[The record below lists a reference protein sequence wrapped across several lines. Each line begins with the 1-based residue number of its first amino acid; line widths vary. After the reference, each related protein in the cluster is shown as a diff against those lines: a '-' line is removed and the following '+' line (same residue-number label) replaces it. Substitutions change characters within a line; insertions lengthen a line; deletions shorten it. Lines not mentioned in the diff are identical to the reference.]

1 MIAKQIAENIIL
13 KAERLDLEQSEYIAH
28 QTGQPSKAEIIELLK
43 SRLPG
48 KDYEVIE
55 QVNGRTIK
63 RV

>member
-1 MIAKQIAENIIL
+1 MYTKEIADHIIL
-13 KAERLDLEQSEYIAH
+13 KAGRLDVEQSEYIPF
-28 QTGQPSKAEIIELLK
+28 QTGQPSKAEIVELLK
-43 SRLPG
+43 SRLPE